1 MDSVEVLN
9 VSKWIRRWIRERP
22 SGFGGVVTGK
32 TRDPAPR
39 RGPNPEIGPRL
50 GGEGVPDTDP
60 KKTKMQFSEL
70 VVLRNSKESLKV
82 KHIQK

>member
-32 TRDPAPR
+32 TRDP
-39 RGPNPEIGPRL
+39 GGDRL
-50 GGEGVPDTDP
+50 G
-60 KKTKMQFSEL
+60 SEL
-70 VVLRNSKESLKV
+70 ILENAFKTLRPMPNNDLLLLHCEETMFWR
-82 KHIQK
+82 